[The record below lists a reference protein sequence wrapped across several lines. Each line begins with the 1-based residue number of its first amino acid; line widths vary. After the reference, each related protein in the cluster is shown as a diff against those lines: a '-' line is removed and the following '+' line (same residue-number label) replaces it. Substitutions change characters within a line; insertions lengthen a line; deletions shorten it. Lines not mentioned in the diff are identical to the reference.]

1 MCEECRKSLYFCYT
15 ILHMA
20 YNFTATKQEFKNVE
34 EWLRTEYSG
43 LHTGRATPLVLD
55 GISIESYGSYQPIK
69 NVGSISVEDAKT
81 LRVIPWDKTH
91 VKEIEKAI
99 QAANIGLSVA
109 TDDQGLRVI
118 FPMLT
123 TENRQKLVKVL
134 KDKMEDARISIRKAR
149 EAALDEMKAAELPE
163 DDMFRAKEE
172 LQKLVDEANAALEAV
187 FQKKEIEVMN

>member
-1 MCEECRKSLYFCYT
+1 
-15 ILHMA
+15 MA
-20 YNFTATKQEFKNVE
+20 YNFTETKQEFKNVQ
-34 EWLRTEYSG
+34 EWLRGEYSG
-43 LHTGRATPLVLD
+43 IHTGRATPLVLD
-55 GISIESYGSYQPIK
+55 SISIESYGSYQPVK
-69 NVGSISVEDAKT
+69 NVGSITVEDAKT
-81 LRVIPWDKTH
+81 LRVVPWDKTH
-91 VKEIEKAI
+91 LKEIEKAI
-99 QAANIGLSVA
+99 QAANLGLSVA

-149 EAALDEMKAAELPE
+149 EAALDEMKEADLPE

-187 FQKKEIEVMN
+187 FEKKENEVMN

>member
-1 MCEECRKSLYFCYT
+1 
-15 ILHMA
+15 MA

-34 EWLRTEYSG
+34 EWLRNEYSG

-55 GISIESYGSYQPIK
+55 SISIESYGSYQPIK

-81 LRVIPWDKTH
+81 LRVVPWDKSH

-99 QAANIGLSVA
+99 QAANLGLSVA

-134 KDKMEDARISIRKAR
+134 KDKMEDARISVRKVR
-149 EAALDEMKAAELPE
+149 EAALDGMKSAELPE
-163 DDMFRAKEE
+163 DDMFRGKEE
-172 LQKLVDEANAALEAV
+172 LQKLVDEANASLEAV
-187 FQKKEIEVMN
+187 FQKKEAEVMN